1 MRKSLYILLA
11 LLIVWLLSSCK
22 ATLVGKDKTY
32 YSKYMVNYKN
42 GQYQVLTYPYHW
54 DVISMIDTT
63 GELKLDHID
72 TLQYKVREKDLN

>member
-22 ATLVGKDKTY
+22 TTFIGKPKTY
-32 YSKYMVNYKN
+32 YTKYMVNYKN
-42 GQYQVLTYPYHW
+42 GQSQVLIYPHHW
-54 DVISMIDTT
+54 DVMSMIDTT

-72 TLQYKVREKDLN
+72 TLQYKVKQKDLN

>member
-22 ATLVGKDKTY
+22 TTLIGKDKPY

-42 GQYQVLTYPYHW
+42 GQSQVLIYLHHW
-54 DVISMIDTT
+54 DVMSMIDTT

-72 TLQYKVREKDLN
+72 TLQYKVKQKDLN